1 MPQQQNGPKKTR
13 TDRVYEQIR
22 ADIFAARLK
31 PGARLK
37 FPDLCAAY
45 DTSVGVAR
53 EALARLAA
61 ERLVRPQPHQGYT
74 VAELSQ
80 DQLTDLTMARVEIEA
95 MTFRQAVVH
104 GDMAW
109 EGEIVAAHHVLSRI
123 DPREFAEATAD
134 VLEEWYAAHEVF
146 HRALLRACPSR
157 RMVDIALALRDE
169 AELYRRWAGPL
180 GNEKDRDVAGEH
192 RAILEAAL
200 ARDADL
206 AARLLRDHIAHTTQV
221 LISGVESVDALTPE

>member
-1 MPQQQNGPKKTR
+1 MPQQNGAKKTR
-13 TDRVYEQIR
+13 TDQVYERIR
-22 ADIFAARLK
+22 ADIFAARLQ

-37 FPDLCAAY
+37 FPALCAAY

-53 EALARLAA
+53 EALARLAS
-61 ERLVRPQPHQGYT
+61 ERLVRPQAHQGYT
-74 VAELSQ
+74 VAELSEEE
-80 DQLTDLTMARVEIEA
+80 LTDLTMARVEIEA
-95 MTFRQAVVH
+95 TTFRQAVVH

-109 EGEIVAAHHVLSRI
+109 EGDIVAAHHVLSRI
-123 DPREFAEATAD
+123 DTRHASEET
-134 VLEEWYAAHEVF
+134 LEEWYAAHEVF
-146 HRALLRACPSR
+146 HRALLQGCPSR
-157 RMVDIALALRDE
+157 RMVGIALGLRDE

-200 ARDADL
+200 ARDAVL

-221 LISGVESVDALTPE
+221 LISGAESSGALTRE

>member
-1 MPQQQNGPKKTR
+1 MPQQNGTKKTR
-13 TDRVYEQIR
+13 TDQVYERIR

-37 FPDLCAAY
+37 FPALCADY

-53 EALARLAA
+53 EALARLAS
-61 ERLVRPQPHQGYT
+61 ERLVRPQAHQGYT

-80 DQLTDLTMARVEIEA
+80 EELTDLTMARVEIEA
-95 MTFRQAVVH
+95 TTFRQAVVH

-109 EGEIVAAHHVLSRI
+109 EGDIVAAHHVLSRI
-123 DPREFAEATAD
+123 DTQRFDASEE
-134 VLEEWYAAHEVF
+134 VLEEWYTAHEVF
-146 HRALLRACPSR
+146 HRALLQSCPSR
-157 RMVDIALALRDE
+157 RMVDIALGLRDE

-221 LISGVESVDALTPE
+221 LISGAESADALACE